1 MAEERSIGKYLSR
14 EDILGAGDAVTEG
27 VPCPEWGGTVLVKGL
42 TGAERDAWE
51 ASLLTGRGANR
62 DVNMANVRAK
72 LVAAAVVDGSG
83 NRLFLPTDVE
93 ALGQKSAAALSRVYD
108 TAARLAGVTKAD
120 EEELAG
126 N

>member
-1 MAEERSIGKYLSR
+1 MADEHNVGKYLSR
-14 EDILGAGDAVTEG
+14 EDILGARDTVTEE

-72 LVAAAVVDGSG
+72 LVAAAIVDDKG
-83 NRLFLPTDVE
+83 NRLFLSTDVE

-108 TAARLAGVTKAD
+108 AAARLAGVSKED
-120 EEELAG
+120 EESLAG